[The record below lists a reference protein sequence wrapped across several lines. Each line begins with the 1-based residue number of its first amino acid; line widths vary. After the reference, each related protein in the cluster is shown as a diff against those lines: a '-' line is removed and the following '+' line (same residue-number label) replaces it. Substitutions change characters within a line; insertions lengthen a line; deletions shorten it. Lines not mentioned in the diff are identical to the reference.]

1 MYKKIK
7 RKVKKV
13 FREFLVYH
21 NSSLEYRAKVLTLVI
36 AVNSEISECEEQL
49 LHKIALEIYD
59 NDEERA
65 DILVE
70 TVKEYFVKIVTNNGL
85 NFEHLIL
92 QVEKETKAVERFS
105 EKINIEKLMQ
115 FQECLEDEE
124 DKIYHIDGELNGT
137 DRRKSST
144 FLKCTWSFRLRRQY
158 QATTRRQTKTIR

>member
-36 AVNSEISECEEQL
+36 AVNSEISNCEEKL
-49 LHKIALEIYD
+49 LHKMALEIYD

-85 NFEHLIL
+85 NFEHLIF

-105 EKINIEKLMQ
+105 GKIDIEKLMQ

-124 DKIYHIDGELNGT
+124 DKIYQQRVI
-137 DRRKSST
+137 S
-144 FLKCTWSFRLRRQY
+144 FLKDLKERY
-158 QATTRRQTKTIR
+158 E